1 MTHLPRSEVSYLGC
15 DRRNRR
21 PLHRPGFYGAPG
33 LREATHWIARVQQR
47 AWVFELLRFFQ
58 LLEKIFLQTQEAS
71 LQEIPFLSAQIA
83 ACFFS

>member
-1 MTHLPRSEVSYLGC
+1 MTHLPRSVGCYLGC
-15 DRRNRR
+15 DCRNRR

-33 LREATHWIARVQQR
+33 PREATHWIARVQQR

-71 LQEIPFLSAQIA
+71 LQEIPFVSAQIA
-83 ACFFS
+83 AGFFS

>member
-21 PLHRPGFYGAPG
+21 LLHRPGFYGAPG
-33 LREATHWIARVQQR
+33 LREATHSIARVQQR
-47 AWVFELLRFFQ
+47 AWVSELLRFFQ

-71 LQEIPFLSAQIA
+71 LQEIPFVSAQIA
-83 ACFFS
+83 AGFFS

>member
-47 AWVFELLRFFQ
+47 AWVSELLRFFQ

-83 ACFFS
+83 AGFFS